1 MSGERSIANVLGDI
15 AGNLQELV
23 RSELRL
29 AKVETV
35 TEAKRAGRGVA
46 LLAVGG
52 GMAFLGLAFLLLGGV
67 YLLAKVVA
75 LWIAASIVGGSTAL
89 IAVLL
94 IAGGLKQL
102 RKVDFTMPRTTA
114 TIKENIEWAKPS
126 TR

>member
-1 MSGERSIANVLGDI
+1 MSGERSIASVLGDI

-23 RSELRL
+23 RSEFRL

-35 TEAKRAGRGVA
+35 TEAKKAGSGAVLLIVGGGVA
-46 LLAVGG
+46 L
-52 GMAFLGLAFLLLGGV
+52 LGLAFLLLGGV

-75 LWIAASIVGGSTAL
+75 LWIAAFIVGGSTAL
-89 IAVLL
+89 IAGLL
-94 IAGGLKQL
+94 IAGGLTKL
-102 RKVDFTMPRTTA
+102 RKVDFTMPRTAA

>member
-126 TR
+126 IR